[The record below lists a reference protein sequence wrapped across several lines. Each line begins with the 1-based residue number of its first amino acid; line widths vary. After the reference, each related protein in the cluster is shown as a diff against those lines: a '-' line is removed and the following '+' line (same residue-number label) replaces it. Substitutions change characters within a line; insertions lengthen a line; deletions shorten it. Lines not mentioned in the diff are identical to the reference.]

1 MERTNEVTVVCTA
14 YNHEKY
20 IRDALNGFVSQ
31 RTSFPF
37 EVIVH
42 DDASTDQTAA
52 IIREYEEKYPELIRP
67 IYQIENQYVKHLG
80 INRTIISPLVRSKYV
95 AFCEGDDYWTDPL
108 KLQKQ
113 YDFMEAHPEYT
124 LCTCSTLW
132 MDMKTSQISS
142 KMVLE
147 EDRDIPIEEIIL
159 ETKGRPFQYASFFVR
174 TDIWQQWPTWHKYF
188 PVGDTPLALRAAVHG
203 KVRMLAD
210 VMCVY
215 RYRSTGSWTSRMADA
230 DNKVKQFQK
239 MVEGYSAF
247 EEASGG
253 AYHELVSERIKR
265 LKYHIAVAQ
274 GDLKAMLTG
283 ELRES
288 FAGRSFIQKTNDI
301 CKCIAP
307 GLYEYLIAVKRT
319 RLYKALKQRK

>member
-1 MERTNEVTVVCTA
+1 M
-14 YNHEKY
+14 
-20 IRDALNGFVSQ
+20 NGFVSQ
-31 RTSFPF
+31 RTNFPF

-42 DDASTDQTAA
+42 DDASTDKTAA
-52 IIREYEEKYPELIRP
+52 IIREYEEEYPELIKP
-67 IYQIENQYVKHLG
+67 IYQTENQFVKHLG
-80 INRTIISPLVRSKYV
+80 INRTIISPMVSSKYV

-142 KMVLE
+142 KMVIE
-147 EDRDIPIEEIIL
+147 EDRDISIEEIIL

-174 TDIWQQWPTWHKYF
+174 TDIWQQWPAWHKAF

-215 RYRSTGSWTSRMADA
+215 RYRSIGSWTSRMANA
-230 DNKVKQFQK
+230 DNKVKQFQR
-239 MVEGYSAF
+239 MAEGYSAF
-247 EEASGG
+247 DEASGG

-265 LKYHIAVAQ
+265 LKYLIAVAQ
-274 GDLKAMLTG
+274 GNIKAVMTG
-283 ELRES
+283 DLREIY
-288 FAGRSFIQKTNDI
+288 AKRSFLQKVNNI
-301 CKCIAP
+301 FKCITP
-307 GLYEYLIAVKRT
+307 GLYEYLIAVKKT
-319 RLYKALKQRK
+319 RLYKSMKGRKK